1 MWHGARSLRSLSH
14 AMRLM
19 YLHRFDLSM
28 LSPRESG
35 EWAVHQREG
44 WGCVFAQW
52 SARVCAAKVPQSYC
66 LCFTIRTRPRTAP
79 VPLSGC
85 TCPPLFE
92 CGLFRLEVPRPPIF
106 SATKNSEANECPAAF
121 RKGEKHNE
129 RKRLVALSSLL
140 HALTLLYHS
149 TKFFLFH
156 SPCL

>member
-1 MWHGARSLRSLSH
+1 MRQRDGVGLCVCTTVGAGLCDKGSVNNLLLVV
-14 AMRLM
+14 A
-19 YLHRFDLSM
+19 D
-28 LSPRESG
+28 
-35 EWAVHQREG
+35 
-44 WGCVFAQW
+44 
-52 SARVCAAKVPQSYC
+52 ARPHV
-66 LCFTIRTRPRTAP
+66 IP
-79 VPLSGC
+79 VPLSCC

>member
-1 MWHGARSLRSLSH
+1 MRQRDGVGLCVCTMVGAGLCGKGSVNNLLLVV
-14 AMRLM
+14 A
-19 YLHRFDLSM
+19 D
-28 LSPRESG
+28 
-35 EWAVHQREG
+35 
-44 WGCVFAQW
+44 
-52 SARVCAAKVPQSYC
+52 ARPHV
-66 LCFTIRTRPRTAP
+66 IP

-106 SATKNSEANECPAAF
+106 PATKNSEANECPAAF

>member
-1 MWHGARSLRSLSH
+1 MRQRDGVGMRICTTVGA
-14 AMRLM
+14 
-19 YLHRFDLSM
+19 
-28 LSPRESG
+28 G
-35 EWAVHQREG
+35 
-44 WGCVFAQW
+44 
-52 SARVCAAKVPQSYC
+52 
-66 LCFTIRTRPRTAP
+66 LCGKGSVNNLLLVVADVRPHVIP
-79 VPLSGC
+79 VPLPGC